1 MKAIRDAYGQYL
13 KECGDKNKDIVV
25 FDADVSSS
33 TKSAIFGSA
42 FPDRF
47 FNMGVSEANMMG
59 YAAGISTMGKIPFV
73 NTFAIFMMNR
83 GADVIRNIICYGK
96 LNVKLAGGYAGMS
109 DSFDGATHHAIED
122 ISYMRVLPNMKVI
135 VPCDVISTEE
145 LTRIAIET
153 NGPVYIRLSRDVMPD
168 LYDGNT
174 EFKLGGSHTVRE
186 GSDYTIFAYG
196 YMVHK
201 SLEAAKILEEKHK
214 LSIRVID
221 MYSIKPLD
229 TEAIIK
235 ASKETKGLI
244 TVEEHLING
253 GLGSCVAEV
262 VAENCPTK
270 VKRIGLNDTFS
281 ETGAYEKLLAKYG
294 INTEQ
299 IVEQILD
306 FIK

>member
-13 KECGDKNKDIVV
+13 KEAGEKNKDIVV

-83 GADVIRNIICYGK
+83 GADVIRNNICYGK
-96 LNVKLAGGYAGMS
+96 LNVKLAGAYAGMS

-122 ISYMRVLPNMKVI
+122 IAYMRVLPNMKVI
-135 VPCDVISTEE
+135 VPCDVISTEQ

-153 NGPVYIRLSRDVMPD
+153 NGPVYIRLSRDAMPD
-168 LYDGNT
+168 LYNSNS
-174 EFKLGGSHTVRE
+174 EFKFGGSHTVRE

-229 TEAIIK
+229 VDAIIK

-262 VAENCPTK
+262 VAGNCPTK

>member
-13 KECGDKNKDIVV
+13 KEAGEKNKDIVV

-33 TKSAIFGSA
+33 TKSGIFGAA

-47 FNMGVSEANMMG
+47 FNMGVSEANMIG

-83 GADVIRNIICYGK
+83 GADVIRNNICYGK
-96 LNVKLAGGYAGMS
+96 LNVKLAGAYAGMS

-122 ISYMRVLPNMKVI
+122 IAYMRVLPNMKVI
-135 VPCDVISTEE
+135 VPCDVISTEQ

-153 NGPVYIRLSRDVMPD
+153 NGPVYIRLSRDAMPD
-168 LYDGNT
+168 LYNSNS
-174 EFKLGGSHTVRE
+174 EFKFGGSHTVRE

-229 TEAIIK
+229 VDAIIK

-262 VAENCPTK
+262 VAGNCPTK